1 MTAFVPDSDRHEVHD
16 RVRWTFCVSAAMVV
30 AFLISLIVRRT
41 GSDYTPVDGWGVALF
56 EIAMGALCVGRYFD
70 KSWRT
75 SESVA
80 QAFPLVLGVA
90 CISWGLGDLVLTIES
105 LGGATPP
112 VPSTADGFFVA
123 FFPLCYLS
131 FMLVIRRGNNGSLV
145 ATALDGSIA
154 GLGAASI
161 SAAYVFNAILHADG
175 GSGLSVAT
183 NMAYPVGDL
192 LLLALAIGGLT
203 ILPKEYR
210 RFLTIACFAMVAN
223 ATGDIYSLLQ
233 PDSKVGYVANAVAW
247 PISLML
253 LAIATWVQ
261 PANARVRRVHAGTVT
276 TERTAGFTLPAVGAL
291 ASMFVLVSA
300 SFGHVGKVASILATA
315 TLLVAGVRLTLT
327 VRAAQASNSAR
338 FRSLID
344 NAWDLIVVAEADLD
358 VAYITPSSQ
367 RVLGYLPADL
377 QGSPITDLMHPD
389 DTEAVVSQLG
399 QLADAQTA
407 AFETRMRHQNGEW
420 RMIAWAAT
428 NLLADPSVCGY
439 VLNGGDVT
447 AARQA
452 AEHLA
457 SLSAS
462 FKDTLSHSAGEL
474 LATAEE
480 HAASATQQSSAVAE
494 TSATIEELAATAAQI
509 ADTAESVARYAAE
522 TLRYAEDGRV
532 AVTASVNSMDSI
544 AARVDS
550 ISVRALSLGEKSQEI
565 GRILVVIDDLAD
577 QTNLLALN
585 AAIEAARAGEHGRGF
600 AVVAAEVRKLAERAQ
615 ESTGQIQS
623 IVAQI
628 QSETNATILASEEG
642 TREVHHGSALAR
654 DVVDA
659 LERISGMV
667 DETTTA
673 AKEISIATQQQ
684 RSASDQ
690 VVSAMT
696 QVSDVSRQYV
706 VGSKQSA
713 AAAAQ
718 LNDLAGELRASI
730 AQFRVS

>member
-1 MTAFVPDSDRHEVHD
+1 MDVSKRLAAAAGITMWGGVIFVIVAAVLTGPVLHVAVIHWPAAIAWSVAGAALAAGTTYLAAVALKRQIEVSRVQRVARQILVAEVVYITGVAVVTGGLNGGGCVMLIMVPLFTGLILSRRQTPVFAVGLGIAVFLVGFLSHTWITTNYAMGTVALVTIPVMTLVSGQLATTVLDQERRANSDRAELE
-16 RVRWTFCVSAAMVV
+16 TQ
-30 AFLISLIVRRT
+30 
-41 GSDYTPVDGWGVALF
+41 
-56 EIAMGALCVGRYFD
+56 
-70 KSWRT
+70 
-75 SESVA
+75 VA
-80 QAFPLVLGVA
+80 Q
-90 CISWGLGDLVLTIES
+90 
-105 LGGATPP
+105 
-112 VPSTADGFFVA
+112 
-123 FFPLCYLS
+123 LS
-131 FMLVIRRGNNGSLV
+131 D
-145 ATALDGSIA
+145 AL
-154 GLGAASI
+154 
-161 SAAYVFNAILHADG
+161 
-175 GSGLSVAT
+175 
-183 NMAYPVGDL
+183 
-192 LLLALAIGGLT
+192 
-203 ILPKEYR
+203 
-210 RFLTIACFAMVAN
+210 
-223 ATGDIYSLLQ
+223 
-233 PDSKVGYVANAVAW
+233 
-247 PISLML
+247 
-253 LAIATWVQ
+253 
-261 PANARVRRVHAGTVT
+261 
-276 TERTAGFTLPAVGAL
+276 
-291 ASMFVLVSA
+291 
-300 SFGHVGKVASILATA
+300 
-315 TLLVAGVRLTLT
+315 
-327 VRAAQASNSAR
+327 VRAAEGDLSVSAPTAQDG
-338 FRSLID
+338 SESH
-344 NAWDLIVVAEADLD
+344 VA
-358 VAYITPSSQ
+358 I
-367 RVLGYLPADL
+367 
-377 QGSPITDLMHPD
+377 
-389 DTEAVVSQLG
+389 
-399 QLADAQTA
+399 
-407 AFETRMRHQNGEW
+407 
-420 RMIAWAAT
+420 
-428 NLLADPSVCGY
+428 
-439 VLNGGDVT
+439 
-447 AARQA
+447 
-452 AEHLA
+452 A

-462 FKDTLSHSAGEL
+462 FNNTIANLRLLVAQIRGGGDQLSQSAGEL

-522 TLRYAEDGRV
+522 TLRYAQGGRV
-532 AVTASVNSMDSI
+532 AVTASVNAMDSI

-550 ISVRALSLGEKSQEI
+550 ISARALSLGEKSQEI

-642 TREVHHGSALAR
+642 TREVHQGSALAR